1 MTRPFLIYK
10 ETSVEKR
17 LNLKNEEKQIME
29 KTNYWESEVEFTS
42 ISNASLTPAKNEGV
56 SACSSVGGDCSTY

>member
-1 MTRPFLIYK
+1 
-10 ETSVEKR
+10 
-17 LNLKNEEKQIME
+17 ME